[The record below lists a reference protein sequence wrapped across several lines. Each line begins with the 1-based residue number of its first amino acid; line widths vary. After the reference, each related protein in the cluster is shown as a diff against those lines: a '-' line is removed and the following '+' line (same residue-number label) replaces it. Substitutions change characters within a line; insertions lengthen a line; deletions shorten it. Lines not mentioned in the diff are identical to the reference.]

1 MKYGKT
7 EAKFEDYLASLDPKR
22 QADGKIL
29 VDLFEEVTGHPSVLW
44 GDSIIGY
51 GEYHYKYESG
61 LEGDASIVAF
71 SPRKAKLSIYLY
83 LPDEEREEW
92 LKRLGKCTSGKL
104 CIYVNQLKDIDLDV
118 LRQMIKRSWE
128 TVLELYPENG

>member
-7 EAKFEDYLASLDPKR
+7 DKKLEDYLKTLDPKR

-29 VDLFEEVTGHPSVLW
+29 SNLFEEVTGHPSVLW

-51 GEYHYKYESG
+51 GDCHYKYESG
-61 LEGDASIVAF
+61 LEGDSSIVAF

-83 LPDEEREEW
+83 LPEDEREDW

-128 TVLELYPENG
+128 AVLELYPDQG

>member
-51 GEYHYKYESG
+51 GET
-61 LEGDASIVAF
+61 
-71 SPRKAKLSIYLY
+71 AK
-83 LPDEEREEW
+83 RG
-92 LKRLGKCTSGKL
+92 RCA
-104 CIYVNQLKDIDLDV
+104 VDV
-118 LRQMIKRSWE
+118 KEVVWA
-128 TVLELYPENG
+128 

>member
-7 EAKFEDYLASLDPKR
+7 DNKLEDYLATLDPKR
-22 QADGKIL
+22 QRDGQIL
-29 VDLFEEVTGHPSVLW
+29 VELFEEVTGYPSVLW

-51 GEYHYKYESG
+51 GDYHYKYASG
-61 LEGDASIVAF
+61 LEGDSSIVAF

-83 LPDEEREEW
+83 LPEEEREEW
-92 LKRLGKCTSGKL
+92 LKRLGKATSGKL

-118 LRQMIKRSWE
+118 LRLMIKRSWE
-128 TVLELYPENG
+128 AVLELYPEGC